1 MAGWTKSFCEG
12 IGKKYSSVLSQHK
25 AYDLILANYGWPESS
40 LSILNDFT
48 FNPDFVENLS
58 KGEILTTLREEA
70 KKIED
75 SMKFWKEN
83 FDLNPFNLNFEV
95 NNNDAEE
102 LYPSTS
108 DIIAS
113 VRAVGFLSLCWVYKD
128 HFIEPYP
135 DKIIKRLEDML
146 IDTDRRLSPEN
157 LKDVLSSYND
167 TFNKAGIPSKLE
179 FASKVQHREDY
190 NEIQIGGWIPNNR
203 SLEILVRPTKP
214 TSVIFA
220 YEIGEE
226 FRIPDRNEVL
236 ELRKMKRL
244 LQEGKESKYRD
255 LNWHIV
261 NRESKQI
268 LVKRV
273 AFDMNE
279 RELKEL
285 GLTKP
290 PMKRSGAII
299 VVENGNAYHMGS
311 SSEGTI
317 MSPYILFDYKKFA
330 NYNKVEKLADRGIKN
345 IEIIVEFEFKDFSE
359 WYYIEEVSK
368 RRILIPT
375 AKNIVNAKIVDARPL
390 GGRK

>member
-102 LYPSTS
+102 LKPSIS

-113 VRAVGFLSLCWVYKD
+113 VRAVGFLTLCWAYKD
-128 HFIEPYP
+128 RFIECD
-135 DKIIKRLEDML
+135 DKRVKRFEDKL
-146 IDTDRRLSPEN
+146 VDTDRRLKPEN
-157 LKDVLSSYND
+157 LKDVLLPYND

-179 FASKVQHREDY
+179 FASKVQHRGDY
-190 NEIQIGGWIPNNR
+190 NEIQMGGWMPNNR
-203 SLEILVRPTKP
+203 SLEILTRPIKP
-214 TSVIFA
+214 PSVIFA
-220 YEIGEE
+220 YEIGGK
-226 FRIPDRNEVL
+226 FKIPDRNEVL

-261 NRESKQI
+261 NRESEQI